1 MIAKTIR
8 MNALKSLYTNNLI
21 NYIKQIDPSLSL
33 KQFQAQT
40 YHQAVK
46 RELVYKILPFVHS
59 SKDVDILHKVRHFDE
74 NTYVVSQKYDRG
86 IDIVG
91 DIDSTHTLLV
101 HCKQNVNSPNITKAD
116 IEHVVGLTALYKT
129 KNFQKSSLSIL
140 ASPYTI
146 SDEALKKMDDI
157 PMNIAYAQ
165 VNDVPMSEIPIIDN
179 TNVINLTRTTVL
191 NGQLLKFFPNKFCS
205 ETFSMQKT

>member
-1 MIAKTIR
+1 MIAKKIR

-59 SKDVDILHKVRHFDE
+59 SK
-74 NTYVVSQKYDRG
+74 

-191 NGQLLKFFPNKFCS
+191 NGQLLNFFPNKFCS

>member
-1 MIAKTIR
+1 
-8 MNALKSLYTNNLI
+8 MNALKKSYADNLI
-21 NYIKQIDPSLSL
+21 NYIKQMDPSSSL

-46 RELVYKILPFVHS
+46 RELVYKILPFIHPN
-59 SKDVDILHKVRHFDE
+59 KDADILHSVRHFDE
-74 NTYVVSQKYDRG
+74 STYVVSQKYDKG

-91 DIDSTHTLLV
+91 DIDSSHTLLV
-101 HCKQNVNSPNITKAD
+101 HCKQNLDFHNITKTD
-116 IEHVVGLTALYKT
+116 IEHLVGLTALYKT
-129 KNFQKSSLSIL
+129 RNFQKSSLSIL

-165 VNDVPMSEIPIIDN
+165 VSDVPISNIPFLN
-179 TNVINLTRTTVL
+179 KTNAINLARATVL
-191 NGQLLKFFPNKFCS
+191 NGLLLKFIPNKFCS
-205 ETFSMQKT
+205 KTFSKQETK